1 MDEQNLIFKIK
12 EIISLTDS
20 DMDRLPSQWDNLR
33 VEAYE
38 QIRSLF
44 GLKDYIPPKN
54 K

>member
-1 MDEQNLIFKIK
+1 MDEQNLISKIR
-12 EIISLTDS
+12 EIIALTDK
-20 DMDRLPSQWDNLR
+20 DMDRLLSQWDRLR

-54 K
+54 N